1 MATSEIEKLER
12 RYAENPHGLTFAPLA
27 EVHRKIG
34 DIPRA
39 LELLTA
45 GLELHPN
52 YIPASIVLGR
62 CHQDQ
67 GDLAAAEAAFAHVLR
82 LDDENVIALKSLADI
97 NERQERYAE
106 AETWLRRLV
115 VIDRSNDEARD
126 QLQRVEAALQSGAAK
141 ASPASAPPEPAAPA
155 EAAPASVLEMI
166 DLTPEPT
173 PVPAEI
179 ARVVP
184 GPPPVESAALKEAP
198 EVEPEIQAAKPDPE
212 SDTSHRERRP
222 ETGEAQVIY
231 EPPPLPNLVV
241 SGQEA
246 AAPVASSDSSPD
258 SHEPSRADEG
268 VQPLPGLISAEFQP
282 PLEATGGLGVETSED
297 VVLEVSGNSEFSVPD
312 ASEDLKSLAA
322 RLAAPR
328 APTPVE
334 PTPIEEKAPAP
345 VAADEHPSKPQPAA
359 EFMLTET
366 MAEILA
372 KQGHSEEALRVYREL
387 IRRKG
392 ESPELESRIREL
404 ESGPVG
410 QSPKQQS
417 YRASDTNGQSVGA
430 FFQAMLAARVA
441 GAGEPNSRESTGG
454 SESSTLTSGQN
465 GAGFLASSYGEEQ
478 SLPVPPAVPSEAQ
491 TEATVSFDEFFN
503 SESDQSRPLRHGKA
517 DTGKDDLDQFQTWLQ
532 NLKR

>member
-27 EVHRKIG
+27 EVHRKTG

-115 VIDRSNDEARD
+115 AIDRSNDEARE
-126 QLQRVEAALQSGAAK
+126 QLQRVETARQSGAGKESA
-141 ASPASAPPEPAAPA
+141 PSAPPEAAPLE
-155 EAAPASVLEMI
+155 EAAPAAVLEMI
-166 DLTPEPT
+166 DLTPEPAG
-173 PVPAEI
+173 VQEEPAASES
-179 ARVVP
+179 AP
-184 GPPPVESAALKEAP
+184 APVEIAALKQADD
-198 EVEPEIQAAKPDPE
+198 VEPEALAAESAPEPEPKRPDIE
-212 SDTSHRERRP
+212 
-222 ETGEAQVIY
+222 VIY
-231 EPPPLPNLVV
+231 EPPQPTQVASDEEP
-241 SGQEA
+241 A
-246 AAPVASSDSSPD
+246 AASSVGAPQPD
-258 SHEPSRADEG
+258 EVGPADEER

-322 RLAAPR
+322 RLDSPR
-328 APTPVE
+328 PPS
-334 PTPIEEKAPAP
+334 PIEEEEPA
-345 VAADEHPSKPQPAA
+345 AALADEHPSKTRSEP
-359 EFMLTET
+359 EFVLTET
-366 MAEILA
+366 MAEVLA
-372 KQGHSEEALRVYREL
+372 KQGHSEDAIRVYREL
-387 IRRKG
+387 IRRNG
-392 ESPELESRIREL
+392 PSPELEARIRDL
-404 ESGPVG
+404 EFQPVG
-410 QSPKQQS
+410 QPQKQRS
-417 YRASDTNGQSVGA
+417 YSVRDTNGQPVGA
-430 FFQAMLAARVA
+430 FFQSMLASRVS
-441 GAGEPNSRESTGG
+441 GAGGAGNRENTARLD
-454 SESSTLTSGQN
+454 TAGQN
-465 GAGFLASSYGEEQ
+465 GAGFLGSSYGEEQ
-478 SLPVPPAVPSEAQ
+478 SLPVPPAVPSEAPPE
-491 TEATVSFDEFFN
+491 TAVSFDDFFN
-503 SESDQSRPLRHGKA
+503 AERGESTPLPKGKGEA
-517 DTGKDDLDQFQTWLQ
+517 GKDDLDQFQTWLQ

>member
-115 VIDRSNDEARD
+115 AIDRSNDEARE
-126 QLQRVEAALQSGAAK
+126 QLQRVETARQSGAGK
-141 ASPASAPPEPAAPA
+141 ESGPSAPPEAVPLK
-155 EAAPASVLEMI
+155 EAAPAAVLEMI
-166 DLTPEPT
+166 DLTPEPV
-173 PVPAEI
+173 PVQEEPAATE
-179 ARVVP
+179 P
-184 GPPPVESAALKEAP
+184 GPAPVEIAALKEAGEVQPKVPAAESGP
-198 EVEPEIQAAKPDPE
+198 EAEPKRPDIE
-212 SDTSHRERRP
+212 
-222 ETGEAQVIY
+222 VIY
-231 EPPPLPNLVV
+231 EPPQPTHVV
-241 SGQEA
+241 SDEEPAAVSSAGPPQPDEA
-246 AAPVASSDSSPD
+246 GPAA
-258 SHEPSRADEG
+258 EDER

-312 ASEDLKSLAA
+312 ASEDLKSVAA
-322 RLAAPR
+322 RLASPS
-328 APTPVE
+328 
-334 PTPIEEKAPAP
+334 PIEEKEPVPA
-345 VAADEHPSKPQPAA
+345 VADEHPSKTRSEP
-359 EFMLTET
+359 EFVLTET
-366 MAEILA
+366 MAEVLA
-372 KQGHSEEALRVYREL
+372 KQGHWDDAIRVYREL
-387 IRRKG
+387 IRRNG
-392 ESPELESRIREL
+392 PSPELEARIREL
-404 ESGPVG
+404 ESRPVG
-410 QSPKQQS
+410 QPQKHRS
-417 YRASDTNGQSVGA
+417 YSARDTNGQPVGA
-430 FFQAMLAARVA
+430 FFQSMLASRVS
-441 GAGEPNSRESTGG
+441 GAGTAGNRENTARLD
-454 SESSTLTSGQN
+454 TTGQN
-465 GAGFLASSYGEEQ
+465 GAGFLQSSYGEEQ
-478 SLPVPPAVPSEAQ
+478 SLPVPPAVPSEAPPE
-491 TEATVSFDEFFN
+491 TAVSFDDFF
-503 SESDQSRPLRHGKA
+503 SAERGESTPLPQGKGEA
-517 DTGKDDLDQFQTWLQ
+517 GKDDLDQFQTWLQ